1 LEDYS
6 IYLTRYKNEY
16 SFHSF
21 SPIASIDN
29 IYYIT
34 SLTVFYT
41 RTCITSILLVFK
53 NGEKKSIGNDQ
64 SGTTASYLDLSGNKR
79 LYSFKSVCDLF
90 CDSFIICS
98 IDTLTQKQECITS
111 GFNYTLEKYRSV
123 SLEPLEIYSFF
134 ATVTYFDTDVCIS
147 TLGVS
152 YDTLWP
158 TASLNSMDLFRFTT
172 EKSQKNFT
180 QSTTLNNGANNLV
193 SLIVN
198 YDDVC
203 MTGLSFFY
211 ENGENFNVGY
221 NGTSSF
227 EINYLSSF
235 SFESRCEPEEDTCYF
250 IRICSFNQ
258 CYDIGDRKR
267 QNGRKKITGL
277 FYNFIIQSFYGELS
291 VYSGHNCIQ
300 YLGVGYSFGKRF
312 KLRIFIFN
320 LAYF

>member
-1 LEDYS
+1 VNY
-6 IYLTRYKNEY
+6 
-16 SFHSF
+16 
-21 SPIASIDN
+21 
-29 IYYIT
+29 T
-34 SLTVFYT
+34 S
-41 RTCITSILLVFK
+41 TCIACITLGFSNRETF
-53 NGEKKSIGNDQ
+53 SIGACS
-64 SGTTASYLDLSGNKR
+64 SGTNSSYLDLSGTKK
-79 LYSFKSVCDLF
+79 LYSFKSVCDIF

-111 GFNYTLEKYRSV
+111 GFNYTLDKYRSV
-123 SLEPLEIYSFF
+123 SLESMEIYSFF
-134 ATVTYFDTDVCIS
+134 STIIYLGSDICIS
-147 TLGVS
+147 NLGVV
-152 YDTLWP
+152 YDGILWP
-158 TASLNSMDLFRFTT
+158 SASLNSMDLFRLST
-172 EKSQKNFT
+172 EKSQKYFT
-180 QSTTLNNGANNLV
+180 QSTTLNNGSNTLV

-203 MTGLSFFY
+203 LTGLSFFY
-211 ENGENFNVGY
+211 DNGENFNVGH

-227 EINYLSSF
+227 EFNYLSSF

-250 IRICSFNQ
+250 IRICSESFFCQ
-258 CYDIGDRKR
+258 DIGDTNR

-300 YLGVGYSFGKRF
+300 YLGVSYSFGKRF